1 MSKPPERPDRGTP
14 AALRR
19 AGPPRRPN
27 SQLLPTLFDRLRD
40 DAPHRRTEAPEEYTV
55 TRTQMR
61 KIIQR
66 DLTYLLNTTN
76 REDEIDRARYPQA
89 ASSTLNYGVPAL
101 AGSYLPERKW
111 DDIIRIVQR
120 AIEDFEPRLIPGSLG
135 IAPML
140 KEDAPHRHNVLL
152 FEISGL
158 IHMDPYP
165 MAFTAQSSL
174 DLETSRMQV
183 KSIHAN

>member
-1 MSKPPERPDRGTP
+1 MSKTPDRPDRGT
-14 AALRR
+14 
-19 AGPPRRPN
+19 PRRPN

-40 DAPHRRTEAPEEYTV
+40 DAPHRNTEAPQEYTV
-55 TRTQMR
+55 TRAQMR

-101 AGSYLPERKW
+101 AGSYLSGRKW

-120 AIEDFEPRLIPGSLG
+120 AIEDFEPRLMPGDLVVRLLDRK
-135 IAPML
+135 PT
-140 KEDAPHRHNVLL
+140 ENEYNVLR
-152 FEISGL
+152 FEIRGRV
-158 IHMDPYP
+158 HMNPYP

-174 DLETSRMQV
+174 DLETRSISI
-183 KSIHAN
+183 KSFQAS